1 MHSLISPRRVRTPNA
16 PLPPPHGRSGHVM
29 YRRFFSYAV
38 RPKPSEGKVAIR
50 VTAYDHDR
58 RCGQAR

>member
-1 MHSLISPRRVRTPNA
+1 MPPSLR
-16 PLPPPHGRSGHVM
+16 LMGHVM

>member
-1 MHSLISPRRVRTPNA
+1 M
-16 PLPPPHGRSGHVM
+16 SGHVM

>member
-38 RPKPSEGKVAIR
+38 RPKPREVKVAIR
-50 VTAYDHDR
+50 VTEYDHDR
-58 RCGQAR
+58 RCGLAR